1 MKIRVNRR
9 RSGGRSLR
17 GFVSQF
23 TSRENLSLAGG
34 VILAPI
40 VTNLIRSKITLPS
53 LGAATTTNTVY
64 NLAIPGL
71 AAMFTARISP
81 PLAKGMVIG
90 ALASAIRSFIPAST
104 GTAAA
109 GRYLGEYLDPSRQGS
124 MGAYIAPQRM
134 GNFAGNASV
143 PAAFNAWAK

>member
-9 RSGGRSLR
+9 RSSGGRSLR

-34 VILAPI
+34 VILAPF
-40 VTNLIRSKITLPS
+40 VTNLIRSKISLPS
-53 LGAATTTNTVY
+53 LGQANTTNTIY

-71 AAMFTARISP
+71 AAMFTSRFSP

-104 GTAAA
+104 GTAATS
-109 GRYLGEYLDPSRQGS
+109 RYLGEYLDPSRS
-124 MGAYIAPQRM
+124 MGAYLAPQRM
-134 GNFAGNASV
+134 GNFAGSASV